1 MTKQANEALLHAVLE
16 PRKPGA
22 LKKIVEACEAGA
34 DPNAHC
40 PETSTSNGRVVGGST
55 LLTYSIH
62 SWSSNAVGKLLECGA
77 DPNLADSNGWTPWMA
92 STLADESKRGKIQE
106 ALTQYG
112 AHKSGEHIGRLA
124 RAIAE
129 GNVDRAA
136 SLVET
141 DRDLDILS
149 TFRVDL
155 LGHQIRTGNAR
166 MLELLLERNMTPT
179 STHLINAIRTKK
191 LDAVDLLLHYGL
203 TPERPDQNETP
214 LMTAAGMGEIE
225 IVQRLVAAGA
235 DVNRYADENIE
246 WTASFYARQAGH
258 DNIADWLT
266 ARMDPALLE
275 KQQQLTAARDP
286 KYRLLFEKAT
296 ASESLSTDDIV
307 AFLTRWDAEYSI
319 TVTDADA
326 DRLSIRFASLPEK
339 LDDFFQ
345 EILRLCP
352 EASDYERDLLKELA
366 NNKTLSLW
374 WD

>member
-1 MTKQANEALLHAVLE
+1 MTKQAEKALLCAVLE

-22 LKKIVEACEAGA
+22 LKKIVEACDAGA
-34 DPNAHC
+34 DPNALC

-55 LLTYSIH
+55 LLTHSIH
-62 SWSSNAVGKLLECGA
+62 SWSSNAVVKLLEYGA
-77 DPNLADSNGWTPWMA
+77 DPNLADRNGWTPWMA
-92 STLADESKRGKIQE
+92 SALADESKRGKIQE

-124 RAIAE
+124 RAVAE
-129 GNVDRAA
+129 GDVDRAA

-155 LGHQIRTGNAR
+155 VGHQIRTGNAR

-191 LDAVDLLLHYGL
+191 LDAVDLLLCYGL
-203 TPERPDQNETP
+203 VPERPDQNETP
-214 LMTAAGMGEIE
+214 LMTAAGLGEME

-246 WTASFYARQAGH
+246 WTAAFYARQAGH
-258 DNIADWLT
+258 DNISDWLT

-275 KQQQLTAARDP
+275 KQQQLTTARDP
-286 KYRLLFEKAT
+286 KYRLLFENAT

-307 AFLTRWDAEYSI
+307 AFLTRWDADYSL

-326 DRLSIRFASLPEK
+326 DRLSVRFASLPEK
-339 LDDFFQ
+339 LDDFFG
-345 EILRLCP
+345 EILKLCP
-352 EASDYERDLLKELA
+352 EASDYKRDLLKELA

>member
-1 MTKQANEALLHAVLE
+1 MTKQAEKALLRAVLE

-55 LLTYSIH
+55 LLTHSIH
-62 SWSSNAVGKLLECGA
+62 SWSSNAVAKLLECGA
-77 DPNLADSNGWTPWMA
+77 DPNLADRNGWTPWMA

-112 AHKSGEHIGRLA
+112 VHKSGEHIGRLA

-129 GNVDRAA
+129 GDVDRAA

-141 DRDLDILS
+141 DGDLDILS

-155 LGHQIRTGNAR
+155 VGHQIRTGNAR
-166 MLELLLERNMTPT
+166 MLELLLEHKMTPT
-179 STHLINAIRTKK
+179 STHLINAIRTKN
-191 LDAVDLLLHYGL
+191 LDAVDLLLRYGFA
-203 TPERPDQNETP
+203 PERPDENETP
-214 LMTAAGMGEIE
+214 LMTAASLGAME

-246 WTASFYARQAGH
+246 WTASFHTRQAGH
-258 DNIADWLT
+258 GDIADWLV

-275 KQQQLTAARDP
+275 KQKQLTAARDP
-286 KYRLLFEKAT
+286 KFQLLFEKTT
-296 ASESLSTDDIV
+296 ASESLSTEDIV
-307 AFLTRWDAEYSI
+307 AFLTRWDAEYSV
-319 TVTDADA
+319 TVTDADV
-326 DRLSIRFASLPEK
+326 DRLAVRFASLPEE
-339 LDDFFQ
+339 LDVFFR

-352 EASDYERDLLKELA
+352 EASDYKRDTLKELA
-366 NNKTLSLW
+366 DNKTLSLW

>member
-1 MTKQANEALLHAVLE
+1 MTKQAEKALLHAVLE

-34 DPNAHC
+34 DPNALC

-55 LLTYSIH
+55 LLTHSIH
-62 SWSSNAVGKLLECGA
+62 SWSSNAVVKLLECGA
-77 DPNLADSNGWTPWMA
+77 DPNLADRNGWTPWMA
-92 STLADESKRGKIQE
+92 SALADESKRGKIQE

-112 AHKSGEHIGRLA
+112 AHKSGEYIGQLA

-129 GNVDRAA
+129 GDVDWAA
-136 SLVET
+136 SLIET

-155 LGHQIRTGNAR
+155 VGHQIRTGNAR

-191 LDAVDLLLHYGL
+191 LDAVDLLLRYGL
-203 TPERPDQNETP
+203 APERPDQNETP
-214 LMTAAGMGEIE
+214 LMTAASLGEME

-246 WTASFYARQAGH
+246 WTAAFYASQSGH
-258 DNIADWLT
+258 DNITDWLT
-266 ARMDPALLE
+266 ARMDLVLLE
-275 KQQQLTAARDP
+275 KQQQLTATRDP

-307 AFLTRWDAEYSI
+307 AFLTRWDADYSL

-326 DRLSIRFASLPEK
+326 DRLSVRFASLPEK
-339 LDDFFQ
+339 LDDFFG
-345 EILRLCP
+345 EILKLCP
-352 EASDYERDLLKELA
+352 EASDYKRDLLKELA

>member
-1 MTKQANEALLHAVLE
+1 MTKRAEKKLLRAVLE

-34 DPNAHC
+34 DPNALC
-40 PETSTSNGRVVGGST
+40 PETSTPNGRVVGGST
-55 LLTYSIH
+55 LLTHSIH
-62 SWSSNAVGKLLECGA
+62 SWSSNAVAKLLECGA
-77 DPNLADSNGWTPWMA
+77 DPNLADRNGWTPWMA

-112 AHKSGEHIGRLA
+112 AHKSGEHIGELA

-129 GNVDRAA
+129 GDVDLAT
-136 SLVET
+136 SLIET
-141 DRDLDILS
+141 DLDLDILS

-155 LGHQIRTGNAR
+155 VGHQIRNGNAR
-166 MLELLLERNMTPT
+166 TLELLLERKMTPT
-179 STHLINAIRTKK
+179 STHLINAIRTKN
-191 LDAVDLLLHYGL
+191 LDAVDLLLRYGL
-203 TPERPDQNETP
+203 APERPDQNETP
-214 LMTAAGMGEIE
+214 LMTAASLGAME

-258 DNIADWLT
+258 GDIADWLT

-307 AFLTRWDAEYSI
+307 AFLTRWDAEYGI

-326 DRLSIRFASLPEK
+326 DRLAVRFASLPEE
-339 LDDFFQ
+339 LDDFFR
-345 EILRLCP
+345 EILRLCS
-352 EASDYERDLLKELA
+352 EASDYKRDLLKELA
-366 NNKTLSLW
+366 NNKMLSLW